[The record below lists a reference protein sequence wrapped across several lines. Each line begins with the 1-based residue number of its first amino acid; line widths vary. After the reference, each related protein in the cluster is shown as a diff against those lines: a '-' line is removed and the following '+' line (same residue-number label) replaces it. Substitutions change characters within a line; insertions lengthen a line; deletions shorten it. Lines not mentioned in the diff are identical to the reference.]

1 MKQFKTVDEYF
12 KSLPKEVRDTLTTI
26 RGAILKVA
34 PKSIECI
41 SYGMPAY
48 RLEGEVLVYFA
59 AQKHHIGFYPT
70 SSGVSAFQNE
80 ITKYEFSK
88 GTIIFPFNY
97 TLPIGLIKKIV
108 KFRIK
113 EVGQRLKAK

>member
-12 KSLPKEVRDTLTTI
+12 KSVPQEVRGTLTTI
-26 RGAILKVA
+26 REAILEVA

-48 RLEGEVLVYFA
+48 RLNGDVLVYFA
-59 AQKHHIGFYPT
+59 AQRYHIGFYPT
-70 SSGVSAFQNE
+70 SGGVNAFLNDIQ
-80 ITKYEFSK
+80 KYEYSK
-88 GTIIFPFNY
+88 GTIRFPLNIP
-97 TLPIGLIKKIV
+97 LPIGLIKKIV

-113 EVGQRLKAK
+113 EVKQKLNKK